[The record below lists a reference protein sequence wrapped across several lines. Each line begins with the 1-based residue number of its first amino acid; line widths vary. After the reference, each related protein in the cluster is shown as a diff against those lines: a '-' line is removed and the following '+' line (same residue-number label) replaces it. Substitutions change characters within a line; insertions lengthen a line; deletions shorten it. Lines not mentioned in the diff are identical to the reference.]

1 MPNEME
7 PEKIVEEWTQEVR
20 TVPQEVWVEEEIEK
34 VEPRTVLEQRTVPQV
49 KSLYPFSGQGMSMV
63 KGEVTNF
70 FILFFYFKFKP
81 CFSSVDVPFG
91 EDK

>member
-34 VEPRTVLEQRTVPQV
+34 VEPRTIVEQRSVPQV
-49 KSLYPFSGQGMSMV
+49 KALYPFSGQGMSMV
-63 KGEVTNF
+63 KGEVKSNER
-70 FILFFYFKFKP
+70 
-81 CFSSVDVPFG
+81 V
-91 EDK
+91 